1 MTKVIVVASPIH
13 GHVMPLLPVA
23 ADLVRRGHDVL
34 VHTGSRF
41 SEHVR
46 RIGARHVPLPAE
58 ADFDDRDLSAAFP
71 GRDDVPPGPP
81 RTAWDLMHVFT
92 DPVPAQYES
101 LRKLLADFPATVVI
115 GDAAFGG
122 STALALTHERT
133 ARPAVVNV
141 GVMPVMFESV
151 DTAPFGTALPPLAGE
166 EGRARNQ
173 ALNQQVREMLA
184 PVSDY
189 IAEVYAKVG
198 VRLDDQLFTMV
209 GTAPDHYVQLTV
221 PGFEY
226 PRSDFP
232 APFRFVGALPPAPE
246 PDVELPGWWSE
257 LPGGRPVVTVTQGTV
272 DNADLSAL
280 VVPALRAL
288 AELDVTV
295 VAATARPDGP
305 AAVLD
310 ALGELP
316 ANARLGGYLP
326 FGQLLPLS
334 DVLITN
340 GGYGGVQTA
349 LRHGV
354 PLVVA
359 GETEDKPEVA
369 ARVEW
374 SGTGVN
380 LRTGRPDEAAVRA
393 AVESVL
399 GTPRYRERA
408 RALQAEMAEY
418 DPFAAIAEIVEQ
430 A

>member
-1 MTKVIVVASPIH
+1 MTKVIVVATPVH
-13 GHVMPLLPVA
+13 GHVMPLLAVA
-23 ADLVRRGHDVL
+23 ADLVRRGHDVV

-41 SEHVR
+41 GEHVR

-58 ADFDDRDLSAAFP
+58 ADYDDRDYSASFP

-81 RTAWDLMHVFT
+81 RMAWDLMHIFG
-92 DPVPAQYES
+92 DPVPAQYDG
-101 LRKLLADFPATVVI
+101 LRKLLAEFPAAVVI
-115 GDAAFGG
+115 GDASFGG
-122 STALALTHERT
+122 SAALALTHERT
-133 ARPAVVNV
+133 ARPTVV
-141 GVMPVMFESV
+141 GVGIMPVMFESV
-151 DTAPFGTALPPLAGE
+151 DAAPFGLALPPLAGD

-173 ALNQQVREMLA
+173 ALNQQAREMLA
-184 PVSDY
+184 PLHGY
-189 IAEVYAKVG
+189 LAQVYAKVG
-198 VRLDDQLFTMV
+198 VQLDDQLFNMV
-209 GTAPDHYVQLTV
+209 GTAPDHFVQLTV

-226 PRSDFP
+226 PRSDLP
-232 APFRFVGALPPAPE
+232 ASFRFVGALPPAPE
-246 PDVELPGWWSE
+246 PGMELPDWWSDLSGE
-257 LPGGRPVVTVTQGTV
+257 RPVVTVTQGTV
-272 DNADLSAL
+272 DNADLTAL
-280 VVPALRAL
+280 VVPTLRAL

-316 ANARLGGYLP
+316 ANVRLGGYIP

-354 PLVVA
+354 PLIVA

-374 SGTGVN
+374 SGAGVN

-393 AVESVL
+393 AVELVL

-408 RALQAEMAEY
+408 LALQAEMETY
-418 DPFAAIAEIVEQ
+418 DPFDAIAEIVEQ